1 MTLQEPGAERDR
13 LIEQAIPPS
22 GCASYKKRAT
32 ARHFL
37 DFLPEFFGRG
47 STCRNPLDNR
57 QKRQF
62 GRDGG
67 R

>member
-13 LIEQAIPPS
+13 VIEQAIPPS

-37 DFLPEFFGRG
+37 DSLPEFFG
-47 STCRNPLDNR
+47 CRSDLPES
-57 QKRQF
+57 F
-62 GRDGG
+62 GQPSESAVWS
-67 R
+67 